1 MITLDNAYQ
10 SELMLLPAR
19 NSAGELKGLEVLVN
33 FTGVGTDVRIPT
45 ELVIP
50 RLSAAEELALFNEKL
65 QLLDTCKLFFI
76 QHQLIAW
83 IILHRLLLNFY

>member
-33 FTGVGTDVRIPT
+33 FTGVKISGRHDV
-45 ELVIP
+45 
-50 RLSAAEELALFNEKL
+50 FNLPEHVSL
-65 QLLDTCKLFFI
+65 P
-76 QHQLIAW
+76 AG
-83 IILHRLLLNFY
+83 